1 MSAIAG
7 IWRFGGGGADAR
19 ACARMLNAQAV
30 YAPDAPAQREA
41 GPVAMGRRLWKL
53 LPEDRFDRGPVVS
66 AAGLLVA
73 DVRLDNRPELGEA
86 LGIGPADAA
95 FLADSAIL
103 MKALERWG
111 EAAVERLEGD
121 FAFAWWDAAR
131 ERLVLARDILG
142 QRPLHYHRGE
152 GFFAFAS
159 MPKGIHALPDVPYA
173 PDRRTI
179 ADFLILLPESGPE
192 TFFEGI
198 EKVRAGDVSVVTPG
212 GVSSRRYWDPQP
224 EILKLK
230 SRGDYEEAIR
240 AEMDRAVRVRLRG
253 TEGRVAAHLSAGLD
267 SATVAATAARL
278 LAAEGGR
285 VTAFTAAPR
294 EGYRAP
300 PSGKVI
306 ADEWPLAAEVAAMH
320 PNIDHVR
327 IGGGGAGS
335 PTADLGRYFQ
345 LFERPFLNLC
355 NGVWMTATLEEAK
368 ARKLGVLLTGV
379 FGNATFSYDG
389 MHELHRLLKGG
400 RLLKLAGEAARLKR
414 GGTRLGTVAS
424 QALGPMLPRGLWR
437 AVARM
442 RGGERGMSA
451 GSLIRQDRAEALRI
465 EERAAER
472 GLDLDYRPRGDAHEA
487 RLWILRRVDQGNY
500 KKGTLGG
507 WGIDLRDPAAD
518 RRLIEL
524 CLSIPPA
531 EYLAGGRPRSLAR
544 ASFADRLPAALLDER
559 RKGLQAADWH
569 EGLEAARGELGEEVE
584 AIAGCA
590 PAAEA
595 IDTAAMQAL
604 VEDWPEGRWHERAV
618 TMRYRGALLRG
629 LSAGRF
635 IRQAVGSNR

>member
-1 MSAIAG
+1 MTAIAG
-7 IWRFGGGGADAR
+7 YWRFGGGAEAR
-19 ACARMLNAQAV
+19 ACTRMLNAQAV
-30 YAPDAPAQREA
+30 YAPDAPVVREA

-66 AAGLLVA
+66 AAGLLAA
-73 DVRLDNRPELGEA
+73 DLRLDNRPELGDA
-86 LGIGPADAA
+86 LGLGAADAVSLSDA
-95 FLADSAIL
+95 ALL

-131 ERLVLARDILG
+131 RRLVLARDVLG
-142 QRPLHYHRGE
+142 QRPLHYHRGD

-198 EKVRAGDVSVVTPG
+198 EKVRAGDVAVVTPDRFA
-212 GVSSRRYWDPQP
+212 SRRYWDPQP
-224 EILKLK
+224 ALLKLG
-230 SRGDYEEAIR
+230 SRGDYEEALR
-240 AEMDRAVRVRLRG
+240 AEVDRAVRVRLRG
-253 TEGRVAAHLSAGLD
+253 ADGRVAAHLSAGLD
-267 SATVAATAARL
+267 SSTVAATAARL
-278 LAAEGGR
+278 LAEEGGR

-300 PSGKVI
+300 ASTRVI

-320 PNIDHVR
+320 HNIDHVR
-327 IGGGGAGS
+327 ISVPQGS

-368 ARKLGVLLTGV
+368 KRRLGVLLTGV
-379 FGNATFSYDG
+379 FGNASFSYDG

-424 QALGPMLPRGLWR
+424 QAIGPMLPPTIWR
-437 AVARM
+437 AIGRM
-442 RGGERGMSA
+442 RGGERGTSVA
-451 GSLIRQDRAEALRI
+451 SLIRGEQATALGVEA
-465 EERAAER
+465 RAAER
-472 GLDLDYRPRGDAHEA
+472 GLDLDYRPRGDGHEA

-507 WGIDLRDPAAD
+507 WGVDLRDPAAD
-518 RRLIEL
+518 KRLIEF

-531 EYLAGGRPRSLAR
+531 EYLAGGRPRSLALS
-544 ASFADRLPAALLDER
+544 SFGDRLPASLLAER
-559 RKGLQAADWH
+559 RKGLQAVDWH
-569 EGLEAARGELGEEVE
+569 EGLEAVRGELGEEVA
-584 AIAGCA
+584 AIGDCQ

-595 IDTAAMQAL
+595 LDVGAMKAL
-604 VEDWPEGRWHERAV
+604 VEDWPEGRWHEKAV
-618 TMRYRGALLRG
+618 MMRYRVALLRG

-635 IRQAVGSNR
+635 IRQALGSNR